1 MFQAD
6 GGLALVA
13 VLAAGA
19 GRLERAHLAL
29 LHELLVA
36 HPQVVDA
43 GAGPRPILSPRA
55 AAPAVAGSIRA
66 GGHGRGGEGEAERG
80 GRVSAERQEP
90 RLGERG

>member
-29 LHELLVA
+29 LHELVVA

-43 GAGPRPILSPRA
+43 AAGPRVILSPLA

-66 GGHGRGGEGEAERG
+66 GGRGRGG
-80 GRVSAERQEP
+80 
-90 RLGERG
+90 GERMGRGPAPASTTWG